1 MQNIFILKIRL
12 ILWSILIIVVGFLLY
27 QAIAPNGKVKYTY
40 DFSKSDKINYFIN
53 KLMPKERIEIIN
65 NIQAVI
71 GEPVYFS
78 LNTLRKFDKAKIT
91 LQYQNQDNL
100 PLVEMGLLKGKT
112 VWNYDLKPIVNKTLD
127 QLILAW
133 SVVYSAN
140 GEMLLEREKKYQTVE
155 DFLKNPPP
163 INEIA
168 YYNYEFKNKFFLQN
182 YKPTNQENKIS
193 QQLRGSYQ
201 FYTYIKNENLDFK
214 FIFSDLNKNKNS
226 DPIELNLYY
235 QGKLIDSQ
243 RLDYKSTP
251 TDDGKKTDHGKLRL
265 NMGNLLEGVYKVEL
279 LANDDIITDQII
291 FKQSKL
297 SFINRLW
304 LAEGAKNVEFKTDS
318 NIVNAQTIN
327 PVSLQTI
334 KVGDNDLILDKTY
347 QQFSIVSNKA
357 TSLIKLEKGDV
368 ILSGNGVFSFD
379 QNSFIEPV
387 ARKVDNSLDINANG
401 INYVIV
407 NYKQPKENGGWQV
420 AEAEFDLTD
429 AYRKYPTY
437 QLGATNKMSFLISVP
452 GLNKENFSDPLRSA
466 QLNSPNSLY
475 QGGTVQLD
483 YQDGE
488 VNKII
493 IGKIT
498 VELSGKSLI
507 DKIKGIFYDKN

>member
-1 MQNIFILKIRL
+1 MQNIFIKKIRL
-12 ILWSILIIVVGFLLY
+12 ILWLILIIVVGFLLY
-27 QAIAPNGKVKYTY
+27 QAIAPDGKVKYTY

-53 KLMPKERIEIIN
+53 KLTPKERIKIINN
-65 NIQAVI
+65 NIQAVVS
-71 GEPVYFS
+71 EPVYFS

-91 LQYQNQDNL
+91 LQYQNPDNL
-100 PLVEMGLLKGKT
+100 PLIEMGLLKGKT
-112 VWNYDLKPIVNKTLD
+112 VWNYDLKPIVNKTLN

-133 SVVYSAN
+133 PAVYSAN
-140 GEMLLEREKKYQTVE
+140 GEMLLEREKKYQTVD

-214 FIFSDLNKNKNS
+214 FAFSSLNKNKNS

-235 QGKLIDSQ
+235 QGKLINSQ
-243 RLDYKSTP
+243 KLDDKRVSI
-251 TDDGKKTDHGKLRL
+251 DDEKKTDNGKLHL
-265 NMGNLLEGVYKVEL
+265 NIGNLLEGVYKVEL

-304 LAEGAKNVEFKTDS
+304 LAEGVKNVELKTDS

-327 PVSLQTI
+327 PASLQII
-334 KVGDNDLILDKTY
+334 KVGDDNLMLNKTY
-347 QQFSIVSNKA
+347 QQFNIVSNKA
-357 TSLIKLEKGDV
+357 TSSIKLEKGDV

-387 ARKVDNSLDINANG
+387 ARKVDNSLDVNANG
-401 INYVIV
+401 INYVIA
-407 NYKQPKENGGWQV
+407 NYKQPKEVGGWQV

-429 AYRKYPTY
+429 AYREYFTH
-437 QLGATNKMSFLISVP
+437 QLGATNKMSFLISAP
-452 GLNKENFSDPLRSA
+452 GLNKEN
-466 QLNSPNSLY
+466 SPDSIY
-475 QGGTVQLD
+475 PPQERGRQE
-483 YQDGE
+483 GE

-493 IGKIT
+493 IGKII